1 MVRRRVSQMNG
12 ATGNLKGRAS
22 MIKRIDHTSFTV
34 SDMERSIAFYR
45 DMIGMRVD
53 WDSAAQGVQFK
64 GPEADKVTG
73 CPGTE
78 QRLVFLMI
86 GDSRIE
92 LVQYTP
98 TGKPLLHN
106 KASDTGSAHVCFK
119 TDNIQELY
127 HKLLANRVQLH
138 CAPQHIGFGWVM
150 YFRDPDGIILE
161 AAQNDL

>member
-1 MVRRRVSQMNG
+1 
-12 ATGNLKGRAS
+12 
-22 MIKRIDHTSFTV
+22 MIHGIDHTSFTV

-45 DMIGMRVD
+45 DIIGMKVT
-53 WDSAAQGVQFK
+53 WDSAAAGIQFK

-78 QRLVFLMI
+78 QRLVFLTI

-92 LVQYTP
+92 LVQYMP
-98 TGKPLLHN
+98 TGKPLVDN
-106 KASDTGSAHVCFK
+106 KASDTGSSHVCFK

-127 HKLLANRVQLH
+127 QNLLANGVRVH
-138 CAPQHIGFGWVM
+138 CIPQHIGFGWVM

-161 AAQNDL
+161 AAQGELSE